1 MVFPVAMYGCE
12 LDHNQGWMLNN
23 DAFELWHW
31 GRFLRVSWTESWW
44 NLSILKVINSDYSL
58 EGLMLKLKLQSL
70 GHLMQR
76 ADSLENI
83 DAGKDWGQEEKKA
96 TETEMFGWHHWL
108 TGHEFE
114 HTPSDSEG
122 QGSLMLQYMRLQR
135 VAHDLVTEQHIPNDC
150 TNKNY

>member
-1 MVFPVAMYGCE
+1 MLEKTFENP
-12 LDHNQGWMLNN
+12 LDCKEIQ
-23 DAFELWHW
+23 
-31 GRFLRVSWTESWW
+31 
-44 NLSILKVINSDYSL
+44 SILEEINRECLL
-58 EGLMLKLKLQSL
+58 EELMLKLKLQYF

-76 ADSLENI
+76 TDSLENI

-96 TETEMFGWHHWL
+96 TEIEMFGWHHWL
-108 TGHEFE
+108 TGQEFE

-122 QGSLMLQYMRLQR
+122 QGSLMLQSMRLQR